1 MYKSKTRHDYKL
13 FCLTVYTG
21 RYYTGLLCIGHCCRE
36 HAFYLSLV
44 RPPQW
49 LDQLHQKTTYQHF
62 SSPDLT
68 S

>member
-44 RPPQW
+44 RPPQ
-49 LDQLHQKTTYQHF
+49 
-62 SSPDLT
+62 
-68 S
+68 